1 MFLLRLGI
9 GGTMLF
15 GMTAWALFLAILM
28 VGEPLWLV
36 VASLS
41 LNGLWICCY
50 LVAGQ
55 VFANG
60 RARADVRVSVQAL
73 LNITSG
79 IGLLAGNLLVG
90 WVRRET
96 QEQFEPTYRV
106 GNVDCRGLAD
116 RLFPRSSRMTSR
128 LTRLCR
134 RNR

>member
-1 MFLLRLGI
+1 MTLEQSTEILSLALLPMFLLRLGI

-15 GMTAWALFLAILM
+15 GMAAWALFLAILM

-60 RARADVRVSVQAL
+60 RARADVRVSVQ
-73 LNITSG
+73 
-79 IGLLAGNLLVG
+79 
-90 WVRRET
+90 R
-96 QEQFEPTYRV
+96 F
-106 GNVDCRGLAD
+106 
-116 RLFPRSSRMTSR
+116 
-128 LTRLCR
+128 
-134 RNR
+134 